1 MITNCCP
8 AAATLPDTIAESC
21 AQNFGQIQKII
32 FQRLYDGST
41 RNKFTASGESETPA
55 GDATLFATWS
65 AEKAATKTVG
75 SSTEPNGARI
85 TVTPFIEAPADD
97 GGDARTYGDGSNDTL
112 NGAGIIIGSNPVN
125 FTCRLNGKKQDI
137 VANLQKLMCEALSN
151 NLGVYLVN
159 ENGNIEGIAEPG
171 TGTAVDW
178 YPIPIQKLFVSDKL
192 HGNWDG
198 PDYNNL
204 SFSFAPGYS
213 DKLDVLVLD
222 ASALAL

>member
-8 AAATLPDTIAESC
+8 AATALPTIPAEAC

-32 FQRLYDGST
+32 FQRIMNGNAKNSIADGTSAG
-41 RNKFTASGESETPA
+41 NAGLLASWTALKTA
-55 GDATLFATWS
+55 NDD
-65 AEKAATKTVG
+65 TKI
-75 SSTEPNGARI
+75 A
-85 TVTPFIEAPADD
+85 VTPFIEAPADD
-97 GGDARTYGDGSNDTL
+97 GGDARTFGGGNDTL
-112 NGAGIIIGSNPVN
+112 NGIEIIIGSNPVN

-137 VANLQKLMCEALSN
+137 IAELKKLMCEALAN

-159 ENGNIEGIAEPG
+159 ENGNIEGIKDG
-171 TGTAVDW
+171 GNW
-178 YPIPIQKLFVSDKL
+178 YPIPVQRLFVGDKL
-192 HGNWDG
+192 HGNFDG
-198 PDYNNL
+198 PDYNNM

>member
-8 AAATLPDTIAESC
+8 AAIALPTIPAEAC

-32 FQRLYDGST
+32 FQRIMNGNAKNSIADGTEVNQAGLLASWT
-41 RNKFTASGESETPA
+41 ALKEASG
-55 GDATLFATWS
+55 D
-65 AEKAATKTVG
+65 TKI
-75 SSTEPNGARI
+75 A
-85 TVTPFIEAPADD
+85 VTPFIEAPADD
-97 GGDARTYGDGSNDTL
+97 GGDARTFGGGNDTL
-112 NGAGIIIGSNPVN
+112 NGIEIIIGSNPVN

-137 VANLQKLMCEALSN
+137 IAELKKLMCEALAN

-159 ENGNIEGIAEPG
+159 ENGNIEGIKDG
-171 TGTAVDW
+171 NNW
-178 YPIPIQKLFVSDKL
+178 YPIPVQRLFVGDKL
-192 HGNWDG
+192 HGNFDG

>member
-8 AAATLPDTIAESC
+8 AATALPTIPAEAC

-32 FQRLYDGST
+32 FQRIM
-41 RNKFTASGESETPA
+41 N
-55 GDATLFATWS
+55 GDAKNSIADGTSAGNAGLLSSWTTLKTATGD
-65 AEKAATKTVG
+65 AKDTKI
-75 SSTEPNGARI
+75 A
-85 TVTPFIEAPADD
+85 VTPFIEAPADD
-97 GGDARTYGDGSNDTL
+97 GGDARTFGGGNDTL
-112 NGAGIIIGSNPVN
+112 NGIEIIIGSNPVN
-125 FTCRLNGKKQDI
+125 FTCRLNGKKQEI
-137 VANLQKLMCEALSN
+137 IAELKKLMCESLAN

-159 ENGNIEGIAEPG
+159 ENGNIEGIKDG
-171 TGTAVDW
+171 DNW
-178 YPIPIQKLFVSDKL
+178 YPIPVQRLFVSDKL